1 MSALHRFC
9 GIDTG
14 DVCALAVRER
24 EEGRPVRW
32 IYFEAPPI
40 DRLLSRCRV
49 LFARLGVE
57 AFVIDGGPHT
67 QAARAVY
74 DLHPDG
80 GFIWRHTEGEM
91 RIREMSFLGAAR
103 RHVRMSREDL
113 LDHLVEEFHLG
124 AGRVLLPRPEGAAD
138 EAILSRVERHLLN
151 LRKKPRVRASGE
163 TTLAYERNEN
173 HFGFACAYARLAES
187 LARSEGVLAPLAGGT
202 APPET
207 SGRRML
213 GRK

>member
-40 DRLLSRCRV
+40 DRLLSR
-49 LFARLGVE
+49 
-57 AFVIDGGPHT
+57 
-67 QAARAVY
+67 
-74 DLHPDG
+74 
-80 GFIWRHTEGEM
+80 
-91 RIREMSFLGAAR
+91 
-103 RHVRMSREDL
+103 
-113 LDHLVEEFHLG
+113 
-124 AGRVLLPRPEGAAD
+124 
-138 EAILSRVERHLLN
+138 VERHLLN

-163 TTLAYERNEN
+163 TALAYERNEN

-187 LARSEGVLAPLAGGT
+187 LARSEGMLAPLAGGT